1 MSEPATYLITGAGGG
16 VGGISA
22 MVIGRLLANGR
33 RVRAMVHRE
42 GTRAQALRADGA
54 EVIIGDLTKP
64 GDVAAALAG
73 VDRMFFN
80 MSVSE
85 QYLEA
90 TMVVCALAAETATL
104 QVMANM
110 SQMTVSQ
117 MTPTRTAES
126 RQQRWHWLTEHVV
139 DWSPIPAVHVRP
151 TVFLENP
158 LFTVLA
164 AESIRTHDVL
174 ALPFSSGRTSPVAG
188 SDVADAVVA
197 ILEDPNPHLGH
208 VYELTGPTTF
218 DVDGLA
224 GQYSRALDRTIRG
237 QRLDVEDW
245 ERALGDSGLDAHT
258 QQHISTMA
266 RLHRDDRYNR
276 STTDVDTLT
285 GHPAQ
290 SVADFVHHHRDLYTP
305 TLGAT
310 RVR

>member
-245 ERALGDSGLDAHT
+245 NAHSATAGSMPIPNSTSRPWLGFTA
-258 QQHISTMA
+258 
-266 RLHRDDRYNR
+266 
-276 STTDVDTLT
+276 TTDTT
-285 GHPAQ
+285 APPPT
-290 SVADFVHHHRDLYTP
+290 STP
-305 TLGAT
+305 
-310 RVR
+310 